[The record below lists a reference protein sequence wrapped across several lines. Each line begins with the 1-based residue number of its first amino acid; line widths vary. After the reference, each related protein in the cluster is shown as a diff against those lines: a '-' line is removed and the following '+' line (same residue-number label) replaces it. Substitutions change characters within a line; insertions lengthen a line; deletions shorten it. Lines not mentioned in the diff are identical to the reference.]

1 MNDENFNMSI
11 RKFLKMAGV
20 GSQREIE
27 QAVSKAL
34 ASGRLKG
41 KRDTAGQDEAQCSR
55 DRAECRLRRGDNAGV
70 TKAVTGD
77 DRDGV
82 TT

>member
-34 ASGRLKG
+34 ASGKLKG
-41 KRDTAGQDEAQCSR
+41 SEPLPVKMKLSVPAIGLNVDF
-55 DRAECRLRRGDNAGV
+55 
-70 TKAVTGD
+70 
-77 DRDGV
+77 DGEI
-82 TT
+82 TLE

>member
-34 ASGRLKG
+34 ASGQLKG
-41 KRDTAGQDEAQCSR
+41 SETLPVALKLSIPAIGMNVDF
-55 DRAECRLRRGDNAGV
+55 
-70 TKAVTGD
+70 
-77 DRDGV
+77 DGEI
-82 TT
+82 TLE

>member
-27 QAVSKAL
+27 QAVSRAL
-34 ASGRLKG
+34 ASGKLKG
-41 KRDTAGQDEAQCSR
+41 SEILPVKMKLSIA
-55 DRAECRLRRGDNAGV
+55 
-70 TKAVTGD
+70 AVGLNVD
-77 DRDGV
+77 FDGEI
-82 TT
+82 TLE

>member
-1 MNDENFNMSI
+1 MNEENFNMSI

-34 ASGRLKG
+34 VSGKLRGSEKLQASMKLTIPAIGLNV
-41 KRDTAGQDEAQCSR
+41 DF
-55 DRAECRLRRGDNAGV
+55 
-70 TKAVTGD
+70 
-77 DRDGV
+77 DGEI
-82 TT
+82 TLE